1 MTAPKTE
8 YAGSLSERVHRAAQA
23 MPCTF
28 RTEIEFATRARKACL
43 ENGILITHEIVDVKQ
58 ASGHT
63 LAKSNFLVA
72 GAGLTGTPASFCW
85 YSEAR
90 DSGDDGISKCA
101 TMAQMEFF
109 RALLMVPGRGENK
122 SDTKK
127 LLTNNAT
134 NVGNDDPTYKI
145 VEIAGPDVEKR
156 YTLRAAEPQVILC
169 CRVAYDPEKNE
180 KLKSLGFYFR
190 EASRQHEGTFG
201 ESRAKV
207 VIEEG
212 KKFGLEILPVI
223 A

>member
-1 MTAPKTE
+1 
-8 YAGSLSERVHRAAQA
+8 
-23 MPCTF
+23 
-28 RTEIEFATRARKACL
+28 
-43 ENGILITHEIVDVKQ
+43 
-58 ASGHT
+58 
-63 LAKSNFLVA
+63 
-72 GAGLTGTPASFCW
+72 
-85 YSEAR
+85 
-90 DSGDDGISKCA
+90 
-101 TMAQMEFF
+101 MAQMEFF